1 MATDYEKS
9 IDALYKDVKELR
21 ADMKA
26 VVEALKES
34 AKGEAGALRDRGEE
48 TVKRGVA
55 RLHEAA
61 ESLKERGCNIHEH
74 LAAAVEEKPVL
85 TVLAAL
91 GVGVLLGEI
100 LSWRRHS

>member
-34 AKGEAGALRDRGEE
+34 AKGEAGARDRGEE
-48 TVKRGVA
+48 TAKRGVA

-61 ESLKERGCNIHEH
+61 ESLKERGCDIHEH